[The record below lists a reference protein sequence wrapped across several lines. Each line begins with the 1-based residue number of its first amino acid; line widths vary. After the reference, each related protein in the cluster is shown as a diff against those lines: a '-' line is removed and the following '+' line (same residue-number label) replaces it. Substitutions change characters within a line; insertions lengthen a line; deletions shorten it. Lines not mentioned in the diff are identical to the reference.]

1 MRLGFYCPHCD
12 SRSANTRLV
21 PLSRT
26 VSDLTFR
33 CANDDC
39 GHVFVVRLEVV
50 RSVHPSAVPH
60 PAVMLPLVARAARPS
75 ARVVAPAVR
84 RMRPW

>member
-33 CANDDC
+33 CGNDDC

-60 PAVMLPLVARAARPS
+60 PAVTLPLAAARSS
-75 ARVVAPAVR
+75 ARVAAPTVR
-84 RMRPW
+84 RLRPW